1 MFGKKKT
8 EEVKKEEQKYTWQQN
23 VALYLHDMICMLVAV
38 MAVLMLF
45 LRIIVVDGPSMERTL
60 LNGDYM
66 LLVSNMFYKEPKH
79 GDVVVV
85 SKQAYDNG
93 KPIVKRVI
101 ATHVGMTPEVGQQH
115 TEGTLEVNL
124 IPQGT
129 MAECIRA
136 GGAGLGGVLTPV
148 GIDTLVE
155 ESPLCL
161 GRQTVEGKDYLLM
174 KPIHADFALLGT
186 YECDEF
192 GNCWYKGTMRNFN
205 VVMATAADTV
215 IAECEHLVPVGTIA
229 PENIHTYGMC
239 VDYIV
244 EGESK

>member
-101 ATHVGMTPEVGQQH
+101 ATEGQTVDIDFNEGVVYVDGVAQDEPY
-115 TEGTLEVNL
+115 TKTLTTLKEGTVFPLV
-124 IPQGT
+124 
-129 MAECIRA
+129 
-136 GGAGLGGVLTPV
+136 
-148 GIDTLVE
+148 VE
-155 ESPLCL
+155 EGKVFVMGDNRNNSKDSRNPMVGALERKMIKGHVRCVVFPLNKA
-161 GRQTVEGKDYLLM
+161 RIM
-174 KPIHADFALLGT
+174 
-186 YECDEF
+186 
-192 GNCWYKGTMRNFN
+192 
-205 VVMATAADTV
+205 
-215 IAECEHLVPVGTIA
+215 
-229 PENIHTYGMC
+229 EN
-239 VDYIV
+239 
-244 EGESK
+244 

>member
-101 ATHVGMTPEVGQQH
+101 ATEGQ
-115 TEGTLEVNL
+115 TVDIDFNEGVVYVDGVALDEPYTKTLTTLKEGTEFPLV
-124 IPQGT
+124 
-129 MAECIRA
+129 
-136 GGAGLGGVLTPV
+136 
-148 GIDTLVE
+148 VE
-155 ESPLCL
+155 EGKVFVMGDNRNNSKDSRSTQIGQVDKREVL
-161 GRQTVEGKDYLLM
+161 GKVAFILF
-174 KPIHADFALLGT
+174 PGT
-186 YECDEF
+186 
-192 GNCWYKGTMRNFN
+192 GMGGTEQRNFGRIG
-205 VVMATAADTV
+205 VV
-215 IAECEHLVPVGTIA
+215 
-229 PENIHTYGMC
+229 
-239 VDYIV
+239 
-244 EGESK
+244 K

>member
-101 ATHVGMTPEVGQQH
+101 ATEGQTVDIDFNEGVVYVDGVAQDEPYAK
-115 TEGTLEVNL
+115 TLTTLKEGTAFPLV
-124 IPQGT
+124 
-129 MAECIRA
+129 
-136 GGAGLGGVLTPV
+136 
-148 GIDTLVE
+148 VE
-155 ESPLCL
+155 EGKVFVMGDNRNNSKDSRSTQIGQVDKREVL
-161 GRQTVEGKDYLLM
+161 GKVAFILFPGTGMGGMEQR
-174 KPIHADFALLGT
+174 DFGRI
-186 YECDEF
+186 
-192 GNCWYKGTMRNFN
+192 G
-205 VVMATAADTV
+205 VV
-215 IAECEHLVPVGTIA
+215 
-229 PENIHTYGMC
+229 
-239 VDYIV
+239 
-244 EGESK
+244 K

>member
-101 ATHVGMTPEVGQQH
+101 ATEGQTVDIDFTLGRVFVDGELLQEDYVNDL
-115 TEGTLEVNL
+115 TYLDEGTQFPL
-124 IPQGT
+124 
-129 MAECIRA
+129 M
-136 GGAGLGGVLTPV
+136 LG
-148 GIDTLVE
+148 
-155 ESPLCL
+155 
-161 GRQTVEGKDYLLM
+161 
-174 KPIHADFALLGT
+174 
-186 YECDEF
+186 
-192 GNCWYKGTMRNFN
+192 
-205 VVMATAADTV
+205 
-215 IAECEHLVPVGTIA
+215 
-229 PENIHTYGMC
+229 
-239 VDYIV
+239 
-244 EGESK
+244 EGELFLMGDNRNRSSDSRDERLGAVDERLIIGKAVLLVFPGRDSLTDKRDFSRLGSLKMK